1 MKDSTKKTINII
13 GNVVI
18 WLFVAFAVFI
28 TVLVFI
34 AQANSDGVPAI
45 GGKVVINIVT
55 DSMNPTMKEGDLILG
70 TKLEDEQKH
79 ELIVGDVIT
88 FYSDLDGNGTD
99 EINTHRIVELI
110 KDSDGRT
117 VGYRTQGDNK
127 ETNPVPD
134 KDGVNAKD
142 VICVWRDGDTKIGA
156 MGGFL
161 SFLQTS
167 LGFFLVIVLPLIAF
181 FIYEL
186 IHFIL
191 TVNSVRA
198 GNGGTAK
205 ISAAEEELI
214 KQRAI
219 AEFLAEQKKK
229 EEESQ
234 TETENSGDSSDG
246 E

>member
-1 MKDSTKKTINII
+1 MKDSTKKTLNII

-28 TVLVFI
+28 TILVFV
-34 AQANSDGVPAI
+34 AQANSDGVPSI

-55 DSMNPTMKEGDLILG
+55 DSMSPTMKEGDLILG
-70 TKLEDEQKH
+70 EKLEDEQKH
-79 ELIVGDVIT
+79 KLIVGDVIT
-88 FYSDLDGNGTD
+88 FYADLDGNGTD

-110 KDSDGRT
+110 QDSDGTT

-156 MGGFL
+156 LGGFL

-205 ISAAEEELI
+205 ISAADEELI

-229 EEESQ
+229 EEESK
-234 TETENSGDSSDG
+234 TDAPTDSSDG